1 MRIVPARSGGKW
13 LARGFALFRKN
24 PSTWLLLVFG
34 YWLTV
39 ALLGQLPYL
48 GPALSTILLPA
59 FTMSFMIL
67 CATLESGGQARPV
80 LLFAGFRT
88 GLRGLAT
95 LGVLYLV
102 SIVLV
107 LAISALADAGALL
120 EWVLTGRGPSTEAIA
135 ESGVSRALLLAAL
148 AGTPVFLA
156 FWFAPP
162 LVGWDRMG
170 AVQSL
175 FYSFFAGWRNWRAFL
190 VYGAILMAAG
200 VVFLAVLAM
209 VAAITRGS
217 ADALR
222 SMLLLFTVFSL
233 PILFGSFYASYRDV
247 FPEGKVAPGA
257 AEIQKGT
264 SAGP

>member
-13 LARGFALFRKN
+13 LARGFALFRKS
-24 PSTWLLLVFG
+24 PSMWLLLVFG

-48 GPALSTILLPA
+48 GPALSMVLLPA

-67 CATLESGGQARPV
+67 CATLESGGSLQPA
-80 LLFAGFRT
+80 LLLAGFRT
-88 GLRGLAT
+88 DLRGMAT
-95 LGVLYLV
+95 LGVLYFI

-107 LAISALADAGALL
+107 LAISSLADDGSLLNSVLAGRQPA
-120 EWVLTGRGPSTEAIA
+120 PEAIA
-135 ESGVSRALLLAAL
+135 DGRAARALLLAAV

-170 AVQSL
+170 AMQSL

-190 VYGAILMAAG
+190 VYGAILMLAG
-200 VVFLAVLAM
+200 VVLLAALTL
-209 VAAITRGS
+209 VAAVTRGQV
-217 ADALR
+217 DALR

-233 PILFGSFYASYRDV
+233 PVLFGSFYASYRDV
-247 FPEGKVAPGA
+247 FPEGKVAPVGLDV
-257 AEIQKGT
+257 QRGT
-264 SAGP
+264 KEG